1 MKKLNQLSQAGFI
14 LPTLLSILIALSIII
29 VSVANVI
36 DLNYS
41 NINRN
46 NTSQKAFNIS
56 EAGINYYLW
65 HLSHNNTDYKDGK
78 TTPTTPDPNLGY
90 GPYVHD
96 YTDNNAAVT
105 GTYTLWIKPQGVG
118 STIVTVRSIGKVKGS
133 DITRTIEAQVGA
145 PSFASYAVA
154 SDSALWF
161 GSTETSNGPV
171 HSNQGVRMDGAS
183 NADIT
188 SANTTYVPSS
198 QLGGNGST
206 ARPGVWCS
214 SSVTTPVN
222 CNTRSKVDWRYPV
235 PSIDF
240 NQVSGSLCSIKKIAF
255 QSNASTSS
263 LASLANACS
272 QVPTTTTSAYLPQRA
287 TNGSFST
294 TKGYLIQLNSNN
306 TYDLYKVDAETD
318 TSTTG
323 YTGALTR
330 TLVSSAVAVPSAGV
344 IFAEDN
350 VWVRSNG
357 NFTGRLTIAAGR
369 LASSTNNA
377 NITIVDNLKYSTKNG
392 TDAIGLIAEGDVEL
406 APYAPPNTG
415 NFTLEVNAAIIAQSG
430 SVLYPSNYSS
440 GTGTCTKGWVG
451 ANQLFAFY
459 GAIATRQTWTWTWS
473 WGNSSCGN
481 NIKDPATNNYVSGV
495 LNNTT
500 QYDYNLL
507 YAPPPSF
514 PITSSYNILSWREVL
529 VTP

>member
-1 MKKLNQLSQAGFI
+1 MKKLHNKNQTGFI
-14 LPTLLSILIALSIII
+14 LPTMLAILVALSIIVI
-29 VSVANVI
+29 SVADVI

-46 NTSQKAFNIS
+46 NVSQKAFNIS

-65 HLSHNNTDYKDGK
+65 HLSHNNTDFKDGK
-78 TTPTTPDPNLGY
+78 TTPATPDPVLGY
-90 GPYVHD
+90 GPYEHN
-96 YTDNNAAVT
+96 YIDNNATVA
-105 GTYTLWIKPQGVG
+105 GTYTLWIKPQGNG
-118 STIVTVRSIGKVKGS
+118 STIATVRSIGKVKGS
-133 DITRTIEAQVGA
+133 DITRTVEAQVGA

-161 GSTETSNGPV
+161 GDTEISNGPV
-171 HSNQGVRMDGAS
+171 HSNQGIRMDGAS

-198 QLGGNGST
+198 QVGGNGST
-206 ARPGVWCS
+206 SRPGVWCS
-214 SSVTTPVN
+214 TTVTTPVN

-240 NQVSGSLCSIKKIAF
+240 NQVSGSLCTIKKTAF
-255 QSNASTSS
+255 SSNAATSA
-263 LASLANACS
+263 LAGQANACT
-272 QVPTTTTSAYLPQRA
+272 QTPTTLTSAYLPQRA

-294 TKGYLIQLNSNN
+294 TKGYLIQLNNNN
-306 TYDLYKVDAETD
+306 TYDLYRVDNETD
-318 TSTTG
+318 TATNS

-330 TLVSSAVAVPSAGV
+330 TLAASAVAVPSSGV

-350 VWVRSNG
+350 VWVRTNG
-357 NFTGRLTIAAGR
+357 SFSGRLTIAAGR
-369 LASSTNNA
+369 LASSTNAA
-377 NITIVDNLKYSTKNG
+377 NITIVDNVLYSTKNG
-392 TDAIGLIAEGDVEL
+392 SDAIGLIAEGTVKI

-415 NFTLEVNAAIIAQSG
+415 NFTLEVDAAIIAQTG
-430 SVLYPSNYSS
+430 SVLYPSTYA
-440 GTGTCTKGWVG
+440 TGGAKTKGFVG
-451 ANQLFAFY
+451 SSQIFKYY
-459 GAIATRQTWTWTWS
+459 GSIATRQTWTWQWLTS
-473 WGNSSCGN
+473 SGGNTVRDPISGN
-481 NIKDPATNNYVSGV
+481 WISGF
-495 LNNTT
+495 LNSTT

>member
-1 MKKLNQLSQAGFI
+1 MKRLNQLSQAGFI

-78 TTPTTPDPNLGY
+78 TTPTTPDPILGY
-90 GPYVHD
+90 GPYVHN

-118 STIVTVRSIGKVKGS
+118 STIVTVRSIGKVNGS

-161 GSTETSNGPV
+161 GNTETSNGPV

-188 SANTTYVPSS
+188 SANSTYVPSS

-206 ARPGVWCS
+206 SRPGVWCS

-255 QSNASTSS
+255 QSNAATSS

-287 TNGSFST
+287 TNGSFSA

-330 TLVSSAVAVPSAGV
+330 TLVSSAVAVPSSGV

-350 VWVRSNG
+350 VWIRSNG
-357 NFTGRLTIAAGR
+357 NFAGRLTIAAGR
-369 LASSTNNA
+369 LASTTNNA

-430 SVLYPSNYSS
+430 SVLYPSNYGS

-451 ANQLFAFY
+451 ANQLFTFY
-459 GAIATRQTWTWTWS
+459 GAIATRQTWTWTWQL
-473 WGNSSCGN
+473 GGACGN
-481 NIKDPATNNYVSGV
+481 AVKDTATNNYISGV